1 MELSPLTGA
10 QSAFPSLTVTS
21 HTPLWGKPGT
31 SYPQAKGQF
40 EKCRTRALLL
50 ALGACAWICFVQ
62 GFRCSPQSTCL
73 AVLCGRGGKEH
84 CPSQQHLGQEGMQ
97 CPPPPPTPGRLP
109 GWAWSTTAHAGRI
122 HHCLYSGETVNNREG
137 SAVHPTQQKNSPTSS
152 AFFFFVFA
160 TLLDPYQGLNP
171 VPPALVVRGLN
182 HCPAGEVLSL
192 ALNTSQGYQEAGQ
205 GRSEP
210 SQPFFVNQPGSTGR
224 EDEVLSHDACIL
236 IFGLYPVQEP
246 GPHSLSPCPRPGS
259 QEPSGGRVSMEPV
272 LGPQAVPQLG
282 HQQAETALGL

>member
-1 MELSPLTGA
+1 MLSHHLLSLRTHPSGENQEPPTHKRKGSSRNAVPERYSSPSGPVRGSVSFRDSDALHKARVLQCSVAEGERNTVPRSSILARKGCSAHHLPQSLADHQDGPGAPLLMQAGFTTA
-10 QSAFPSLTVTS
+10 YTQVRQSTT
-21 HTPLWGKPGT
+21 
-31 SYPQAKGQF
+31 
-40 EKCRTRALLL
+40 EKALLS
-50 ALGACAWICFVQ
+50 IQ
-62 GFRCSPQSTCL
+62 HSRKTHQQ
-73 AVLCGRGGKEH
+73 VL
-84 CPSQQHLGQEGMQ
+84 L
-97 CPPPPPTPGRLP
+97 
-109 GWAWSTTAHAGRI
+109 
-122 HHCLYSGETVNNREG
+122 
-137 SAVHPTQQKNSPTSS
+137 
-152 AFFFFVFA
+152 FFFVFA

-259 QEPSGGRVSMEPV
+259 QEPSGGRGSMEPV